1 MQPRS
6 EPLLWLQCLAL
17 GAIPLE
23 LLVIRLVLAGAD
35 PGPVPG
41 VERFLIWGVG
51 VLAPTVALWRRPA
64 DWGSLLLVRQP
75 LASRSSDQ
83 LRISASHS
91 GLSSRIAVVAAAVI
105 LLPTLWWLDDSAVLV
120 NEFSPVSGQSRLV
133 SLLLVSPLLALI
145 VWQLQQLVQAAA
157 VLVGSATTI
166 AAADSTF
173 RAEAVATQRTSL
185 GLQLLN
191 LPALD
196 WPEAQADPSTE
207 GIVEEA
213 DVDAPAVAEDSQ
225 DQDKSET
232 DPSNNEI
239 PDETID
245 AEPAEPETDD
255 GTENETTVQD
265 STDINRGI
273 PEDSVETEANDTE
286 QAVEVADVDAS
297 ASDGVDR
304 DIDASETEIDQP
316 NNEIPDE
323 TIDAAPAEP
332 KTDDGT
338 ENETTVQDSTDINRG
353 IPEDS
358 VETEANDT
366 EQAVEVADV
375 DASASDGVDRDIDA
389 SETEIDQPN
398 NEIPDEAIDVEPAEP
413 ETDDGPENKI
423 TEQESKDNTAKMS
436 VESADIEPEEL
447 VLNNED
453 KEVSTESELDVDSA
467 EDDSAEDAVEAE
479 VDAAANANPSASPE
493 SISTAST
500 PVPVEPEQP
509 GEEEESTALDPE
521 ISQVDTVAGGS
532 TEGHGEQAEPSGGK
546 ESEPEQS
553 SEPPPGSL

>member
-83 LRISASHS
+83 LRISASQS

-245 AEPAEPETDD
+245 AKPAEPETDD

-265 STDINRGI
+265 STDINRGM
-273 PEDSVETEANDTE
+273 PEVSVETEANDTD

-297 ASDGVDR
+297 ASDGVNR

-316 NNEIPDE
+316 KTEIPDE

-332 KTDDGT
+332 DTDDG
-338 ENETTVQDSTDINRG
+338 
-353 IPEDS
+353 
-358 VETEANDT
+358 A
-366 EQAVEVADV
+366 
-375 DASASDGVDRDIDA
+375 
-389 SETEIDQPN
+389 
-398 NEIPDEAIDVEPAEP
+398 
-413 ETDDGPENKI
+413 ENKS
-423 TEQESKDNTAKMS
+423 TEQESKDNIAKMS

-447 VLNNED
+447 VLNNEA

-467 EDDSAEDAVEAE
+467 EDAVEAE
-479 VDAAANANPSASPE
+479 VDAAENTKPSASPE
-493 SISTAST
+493 SVVTASA

-509 GEEEESTALDPE
+509 GEEEESTALNPE
-521 ISQVDTVAGGS
+521 ISQVDTVASGS